1 MARLRRTVRRHRRTR
16 LLSAGV
22 GHLPAGS
29 SPSRFRPSRFRIRR
43 RASGVSPRDPET
55 VPPRQC
61 PDYLPWRSPVQG
73 TIQPPAGSLNSAIED
88 FLDWHT
94 EHADNSPD
102 ARDEAAEALEL
113 LLAEWGPD
121 VPPDERAF
129 YACSPHRIQACAS
142 ILRDSYESDWVD
154 KALSLLPDWTQ
165 WCASKTALDAEAVG
179 RALTAARAEA
189 AILASETHT
198 VTEDEAPFRR
208 PE

>member
-1 MARLRRTVRRHRRTR
+1 MF
-16 LLSAGV
+16 GDE
-22 GHLPAGS
+22 PAGFLREVPRLS
-29 SPSRFRPSRFRIRR
+29 R
-43 RASGVSPRDPET
+43 RAGALTASLNAL
-55 VPPRQC
+55 
-61 PDYLPWRSPVQG
+61 LPKKPSSLL
-73 TIQPPAGSLNSAIED
+73 AGSRDCAIED

-94 EHADNSPD
+94 EHAGQPADV
-102 ARDEAAEALEL
+102 RDEAEGAVEL

-121 VPPDERAF
+121 VPPDARAF
-129 YACSPHRIQACAS
+129 YAYSPHRIQACAS

-154 KALSLLPDWTQ
+154 RALSLLPDWTQ

>member
-1 MARLRRTVRRHRRTR
+1 MGDEPAEFLREIPRLSRRAGALTTSLGR
-16 LLSAGV
+16 LLSDE
-22 GHLPAGS
+22 PF
-29 SPSRFRPSRFRIRR
+29 SP
-43 RASGVSPRDPET
+43 
-55 VPPRQC
+55 
-61 PDYLPWRSPVQG
+61 L
-73 TIQPPAGSLNSAIED
+73 AGSLDSAIED

-94 EHADNSPD
+94 EHADKSPD
-102 ARDEAAEALEL
+102 VRDGAAEALEL

-154 KALSLLPDWTQ
+154 RALSLLPDWTQ